1 MRNKFYDFL
10 LNQRNRNFY
19 FFDFFKIF
27 HSFFQIHFNFINSF
41 CEKIP
46 SVNVILRN
54 FRTFWRCCSYLN
66 RLSFTETAYVI
77 FKLINLSVKFILFNF
92 IIFQNVYIVLI
103 LINLTL
109 QFILE
114 FRKLINPLFQV
125 SISIF
130 GIFFGRCN
138 SFEYAIKP
146 FIKLFSKFSS
156 DIIQEINNSSTIVSP

>member
-1 MRNKFYDFL
+1 MRNKFYDFH

-27 HSFFQIHFNFINSF
+27 HSFFQIHFNFIDSF

-54 FRTFWRCCSYLN
+54 FRTYWCYCSYLN
-66 RLSFTETAYVI
+66 RLSFTKIAYVI
-77 FKLINLSVKFILFNF
+77 FKLINFSVKFILFNF

-109 QFILE
+109 QLILE
-114 FRKLINPLFQV
+114 YDFTFIGNLLLRIKLVILLLLLILV
-125 SISIF
+125 IYLTY
-130 GIFFGRCN
+130 IFFQFFC
-138 SFEYAIKP
+138 
-146 FIKLFSKFSS
+146 L
-156 DIIQEINNSSTIVSP
+156 STFNF